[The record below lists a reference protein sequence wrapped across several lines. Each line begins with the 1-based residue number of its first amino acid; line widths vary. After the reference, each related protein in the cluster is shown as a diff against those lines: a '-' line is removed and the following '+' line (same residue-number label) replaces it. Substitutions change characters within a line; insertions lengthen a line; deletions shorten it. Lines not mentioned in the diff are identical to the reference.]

1 MNAKASERKGGPQ
14 GPGPISA
21 VIIDDEPKAI
31 AIMRSLIEEH
41 CPEIQVVADAGRLE
55 TAIEVLNTHRPQ
67 LVFLDVD
74 LTGATGFDL
83 LERLEDRSFHVI
95 LVTAHPEFAVKAFR
109 YSVIDYLMKPVDE
122 EELKQAIHKV
132 IELVARESGKA
143 TKAATSDPQQ
153 RQTLRIPSMEGARF
167 IPMDDILRLEAEGSY
182 TAIHTRRERFVSS
195 YNLKHFEEHLDP
207 SVFMR
212 IHRSHVI
219 NSRQVKAAYGLNGQA
234 VELNDGTRLSVARS
248 YRAAVKKALG

>member
-1 MNAKASERKGGPQ
+1 MNAKASEQKGGVMAT
-14 GPGPISA
+14 GLMSA

-31 AIMRSLIEEH
+31 AMMRSLIAEY
-41 CPEIQVVADAGRLE
+41 CPNICVVADAGRLE
-55 TAIEVLNTHRPQ
+55 TAIEVLNTLRPQ

-83 LERLEDRSFHVI
+83 LERIEHRSFHVI

-109 YSVIDYLMKPVDE
+109 YSVIDYIMKPVDE
-122 EELKQAIHKV
+122 EELKQAVQKV
-132 IELVARESGKA
+132 AELIERETGK
-143 TKAATSDPQQ
+143 TSTSPSADPQV

-167 IPMDDILRLEAEGSY
+167 VPMADIMRLEAQGSY
-182 TAIHTRRERFVSS
+182 TGIHTRRERFVSS

-207 SVFMR
+207 AVFLR

-219 NSRQVKAAYGLNGQA
+219 NSKQVKAVHGLNGQA

-248 YRAAVKKALG
+248 YRAAVRKALS

>member
-1 MNAKASERKGGPQ
+1 MNAKAAERKGGVKA
-14 GPGPISA
+14 PGPMST

-41 CPEIQVVADAGRLE
+41 CPELRIVADAGRLE

-74 LTGATGFDL
+74 LTGVTGFDL

-122 EELKQAIHKV
+122 EELKQAVHKV
-132 IELVARESGKA
+132 AELIEREGGKA
-143 TKAATSDPQQ
+143 TTSRPGDPHQ

-167 IPMDDILRLEAEGSY
+167 VPMDDIVRLEAEGSY
-182 TAIHTRRERFVSS
+182 TAIHTRRARYVSS
-195 YNLKHFEEHLDP
+195 YNLKHFEEHLDHA
-207 SVFMR
+207 VFIR

-219 NSRQVKAAYGLNGQA
+219 NSKQVKAAHGLNGQA